1 MFWLTRP
8 PYLRWVAAA
17 AVVLAALLW
26 DLRDEAEAPYPF
38 AVSTIS
44 AGTPITESMVEWKNL
59 PDGALA
65 LPDLSDPVAARDLPA
80 GEPIVPSAVSGAPV
94 VPDGWWSVPV
104 PLSQRAVPGSQVR
117 LIDALSGLEVDG
129 FVVAAGSDDLLMSI
143 DTSGLVAVPPNAA
156 AAIAIAAAEGT
167 LVVLLGS

>member
-1 MFWLTRP
+1 M
-8 PYLRWVAAA
+8 AAA

-59 PDGALA
+59 PEGAIA
-65 LPDLSDPVAARDLPA
+65 LPDLADPVAARDLPA

-104 PLSQRAVPGSQVR
+104 PLSQRAVPGTQVR
-117 LIDALSGLEVDG
+117 LIDAHPGLEVDG
-129 FVVAAGSDDLLMSI
+129 FVVAAGSDDLLCRSTPLDSSPCRPMRRPLSR
-143 DTSGLVAVPPNAA
+143 SQPPKEPWLSCLGRDA
-156 AAIAIAAAEGT
+156 
-167 LVVLLGS
+167 LLGSRPC